1 MLLPERM
8 GYVAHMDE
16 IENERLSADLPIKT
30 RLLYNVGAVVGAI
43 VWVFSEIGRTV
54 YPAKR

>member
-1 MLLPERM
+1 M
-8 GYVAHMDE
+8 GYVGHMDE